1 MKRELL
7 KNVRKNLVVQNENLS
22 EMDCLR
28 ENLRMYIDNRAI
40 TLVKLSEDAGIS
52 METLKTL
59 IYGHSKDCML
69 STVSALAKALHVT
82 KDELTGSL
90 DKRTALS
97 LASYQDDLPLRSKR
111 IIDWNIKHEIHE
123 LAKHPGQKVIRVM
136 TPELN
141 EFNNLKRT
149 LNNEYM
155 DISNLGEELI
165 SKAYFAIKIP
175 CDFYEPLFFEGDVLI
190 LANDRKA
197 TPFEKVVILENG
209 NISIVKR
216 KVENGIINFYSI
228 IDGSLYS
235 TDKPSIETYGY
246 VIKHIEGE

>member
-1 MKRELL
+1 MKKELF
-7 KNVRKNLVVQNENLS
+7 KVIRKNLVVQNEKLS
-22 EMDCLR
+22 GMDCLR

-40 TLVKLSEDAGIS
+40 TLIKLSEEANIS

-59 IYGHSKDCML
+59 IYSHSKDCRL
-69 STVSALAKALHVT
+69 STISALAKALQVT
-82 KDELTGSL
+82 TDELTGSM

-123 LAKHPGQKVIRVM
+123 LAKYPGQKVIRLM
-136 TPELN
+136 TPEIN

-149 LNNEYM
+149 LYSEYM
-155 DISNLGEELI
+155 DISNLGEELVT
-165 SKAYFAIKIP
+165 KAYFAIKLP
-175 CDFYEPLFFEGDVLI
+175 CDFYEPIYFENDILI

-197 TPFEKVVILENG
+197 TPNEKVVILENG
-209 NISIVKR
+209 NIAIVKR
-216 KVENGIINFYSI
+216 KVENGVINFYSI